1 MMSRKPHEK
10 SRYCPLGYG
19 WLNDC
24 TDDVE
29 AARTFV
35 GAGAELLRNNLYKEQ
50 KADPG
55 DK

>member
-1 MMSRKPHEK
+1 MTAWMMWK
-10 SRYCPLGYG
+10 LQGDAQTAG
-19 WLNDC
+19 
-24 TDDVE
+24 
-29 AARTFV
+29 TFV